1 MMQRFLTAIL
11 TFLGLL
17 LAVSSAA
24 NAQIYAGLHGG
35 GNFLQDSDVDGSG
48 INGKGETDAGFVA
61 GGVLGY
67 RFGVTDNLSVDV
79 EGEFSYRYND
89 VDQFSASGFSAN
101 SGGYVQSFIWMAN
114 GWLNW
119 QIGDSGFMPYA
130 GGGFG
135 GVHIDIKDAAIAG
148 VRFGNDSDFV
158 IGGQLGGGLGYQ
170 IDEHFAVSLDY
181 RFLITDDANFQG
193 LDVEYQSHSVMA
205 GIKYLF

>member
-1 MMQRFLTAIL
+1 MTAIL

>member
-1 MMQRFLTAIL
+1 MRRLLTAIC
-11 TFLGLL
+11 TSLGLL
-17 LAVSSAA
+17 LAATSAA
-24 NAQIYAGLHGG
+24 NAQFYFGAHGG
-35 GNFLQDSDVDGSG
+35 ANFLQDSDIDGGG
-48 INGKGETDAGFVA
+48 IDGEASTDTGFVV

-67 RFGVTDNLSVDV
+67 RFGLTDNLSIDA

-89 VDQFSASGFSAN
+89 ADEFSASGFS
-101 SGGYVQSFIWMAN
+101 STSSGYVQSFVWMAN

-135 GVHIDIKDAAIAG
+135 GIHIDIKDASIGG
-148 VRFGNDSDFV
+148 VSFDNDSDFV

-170 IDEHFAVSLDY
+170 FDEHLAVSLDY
-181 RFLITDDANFQG
+181 RFLITEDAKFQG